1 MSNQY
6 ILDVKN
12 MTLDGKPLVINEE
25 YYNLMYNIFSKI
37 FGAENQPKKNI
48 KSPVIPMINY
58 NLFNTIGDILSPF
71 YSKGNEE
78 PKKHNEKSDI
88 NIVKLISSEIMVRKY
103 IDFYFMDSSQL
114 ESIKNDPNNELN
126 QPYKDKYTKNT
137 TQGSNKPFMNIIL
150 ISNPRSGNKNKMNDE
165 LMLLQP
171 LPPLISIYLYISDNF
186 ETDKLKIINNT
197 KKLYKLFDSGLY
209 MPFST
214 DGETIDYNIVD
225 LNNLK
230 CPDCPKCKDC
240 PNCPDCPKCK
250 DCPKCPDCPKC
261 KDCPKCPTCDVCTDT
276 KPYTYGLYGCA
287 ALIFIL
293 LIFLFY
299 NIMKSNKEPVK

>member
-1 MSNQY
+1 MSNQH

-12 MTLDGKPLVINEE
+12 MTLDDKPLVINDE
-25 YYNLMYNIFSKI
+25 YYNLIYYSFSKL

-48 KSPVIPMINY
+48 KSPVVPMINY

-71 YSKGNEE
+71 YSKGIEE

-88 NIVKLISSEIMVRKY
+88 NIVKIFSSEFMVRKY
-103 IDFYFMDSSQL
+103 IDFYFMDSPQL

-137 TQGSNKPFMNIIL
+137 TKDSNKPFMNIIL
-150 ISNPRSGNKNKMNDE
+150 ISNSISGNKNKMNDE
-165 LMLLQP
+165 LMLLQA
-171 LPPLISIYLYISDNF
+171 LPPLITIYLYISDNF
-186 ETDKLKIINNT
+186 ETDRLKVINNT

-209 MPFST
+209 MPFAK
-214 DGETIDYNIVD
+214 DGETIDYNIVN

-230 CPDCPKCKDC
+230 CPDCPKC
-240 PNCPDCPKCK
+240 PD
-250 DCPKCPDCPKC
+250 
-261 KDCPKCPTCDVCTDT
+261 CDVCTDT
-276 KPYTYGLYGCA
+276 KPYTYGLYGCV

-299 NIMKSNKEPVK
+299 NIMKNNKEPVK